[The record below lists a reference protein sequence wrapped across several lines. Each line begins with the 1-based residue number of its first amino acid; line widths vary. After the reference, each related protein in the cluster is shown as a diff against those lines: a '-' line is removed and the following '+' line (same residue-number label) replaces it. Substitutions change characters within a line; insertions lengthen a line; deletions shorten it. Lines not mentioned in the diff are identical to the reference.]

1 RFQSRV
7 KRGARY
13 YQLHW
18 SSIVETCLQKR
29 ASIKSTIVFGYIKQ
43 WSCIR
48 SPSPS
53 LNGRTKSF
61 FVGLSSNFAK
71 VSAGRLQLS
80 ATSGGVNSAAPALL
94 LATQMQ
100 CWVLVGLMSDAAER
114 IMAVCDKLLP
124 TWRRRPRCTSI
135 THCHCDA
142 LAKEKHV
149 LGTKEVCGNEQLRT
163 MELGYRANRGAGLRS
178 DMCARKFRKL
188 ACTSYA

>member
-1 RFQSRV
+1 MTPP
-7 KRGARY
+7 ARATFLRSVSVAS
-13 YQLHW
+13 QAGGSLLPG
-18 SSIVETCLQKR
+18 SIVETCLQKR
-29 ASIKSTIVFGYIKQ
+29 ASIKSTIVF
-43 WSCIR
+43 
-48 SPSPS
+48 
-53 LNGRTKSF
+53 
-61 FVGLSSNFAK
+61 GLSSNFAK